1 MAEIDTLRDQLIEEL
16 WLPMVKEG
24 GTHFYSRRKNKQM
37 KLFTLSNGV
46 VFNELIRLEVE
57 NLIQR
62 GDAILWVSNMI
73 KAVRAETESR
83 GAVLSG
89 SICDEAI
96 LGATCQLNSF
106 FPRDILNLDFP
117 SQDPNSNGSRLEREL
132 EKAEQF
138 MSLQNR
144 KHCTGFVLLLTTVIN
159 NEAINGN
166 IVKNGSDAMHED
178 GWGGLALGNFPQ
190 PVADNNQKPDFIK
203 HILQSLC
210 PKYKYRVLKI
220 VHAVKIIDNNQQL
233 ISVAG
238 IFER

>member
-1 MAEIDTLRDQLIEEL
+1 MADIDTLRHELIGEF
-16 WLPMVKEG
+16 WLPVIKEA
-24 GTHFYSRRKNKQM
+24 GTYFYKRRKNKQM

-96 LGATCQLNSF
+96 LGATCQLNPF
-106 FPRDILNLDFP
+106 FPCDILNLDFP
-117 SQDPNSNGSRLEREL
+117 SQDSSFTGSRVEREL
-132 EKAEQF
+132 EKTEQL
-138 MSLQNR
+138 MSLQNQ

-159 NEAINGN
+159 NEVIDGS
-166 IVKNGSDAMHED
+166 IVKNNSDGIHEN
-178 GWGGLALGNFPQ
+178 GWGGLALGAYPQ
-190 PVADNNQKPDFIK
+190 PVTDNNQKLDFIK
-203 HILQSLC
+203 HILQLLSL
-210 PKYKYRVLKI
+210 KYKYRVLKI
-220 VHAVKIIDNNQQL
+220 DHAVKIIDNNQRL
-233 ISVAG
+233 VSIAG
-238 IFER
+238 TFVR

>member
-1 MAEIDTLRDQLIEEL
+1 MADIDTLKDQLIEEL
-16 WLPMVKEG
+16 WLPIVKEAG
-24 GTHFYSRRKNKQM
+24 VHFYKRRKNKQM
-37 KLFTLSNGV
+37 NVFTLSNGV

-57 NLIQR
+57 NLMQR

-96 LGATCQLNSF
+96 LSATCQLNPF

-117 SQDPNSNGSRLEREL
+117 SQDNNSNGSRLEREL

-144 KHCTGFVLLLTTVIN
+144 KHCSGFVFLLTTVIN

-166 IVKNGSDAMHED
+166 NVKNNSDAIHED
-178 GWGGLALGNFPQ
+178 GWGGLAIGSFSQ

-220 VHAVKIIDNNQQL
+220 VHAVKVIDNNQQL
-233 ISVAG
+233 VSIAG
-238 IFER
+238 IFAR

>member
-1 MAEIDTLRDQLIEEL
+1 MADIDTLRDQLIEEL

-46 VFNELIRLEVE
+46 VFNGLIRLEVE

-89 SICDEAI
+89 SICDEEI
-96 LGATCQLNSF
+96 LGATCQLNPF
-106 FPRDILNLDFP
+106 FPRDILILDFP

-132 EKAEQF
+132 EKVEQF

-144 KHCTGFVLLLTTVIN
+144 KHCTGFVLLFNTVIN

-166 IVKNGSDAMHED
+166 IVKNNSDAMHED

-233 ISVAG
+233 VSVAG
-238 IFER
+238 IFVR